1 MVESAYPLD
10 IKGSVLVEGRGLLLN
25 VRFEDSFSPSYNFY
39 FIFWDESYSRFLC
52 IRTNSSSV
60 RYRYEESR
68 WKLQQDTISEQVARS
83 PFFALDTAT
92 GLLPRFRPN
101 SQILCRPNNVLRR
114 LCCFWSFRHQ
124 IWGQMI
130 QVINIFFFFI
140 LNHTVSSALTCRVF
154 CAVERRSCIN
164 TCRHIDPAAVNL
176 KKVLRPGS
184 DVELFMSRTNFIEE
198 SRWKLRRLNQLGT
211 SVSIWNG
218 SAVLFA

>member
-60 RYRYEESR
+60 RYTRGKSLETSTGYNFWTGRS
-68 WKLQQDTISEQVARS
+68 ISILRPWYGNRTTA
-83 PFFALDTAT
+83 AL
-92 GLLPRFRPN
+92 RPN

-130 QVINIFFFFI
+130 QVINISFFFI